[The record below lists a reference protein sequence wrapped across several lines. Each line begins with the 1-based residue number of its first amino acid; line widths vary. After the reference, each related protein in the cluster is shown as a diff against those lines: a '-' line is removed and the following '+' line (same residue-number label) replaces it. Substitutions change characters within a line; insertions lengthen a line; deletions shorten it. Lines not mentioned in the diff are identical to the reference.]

1 MQRPATRQSR
11 GINSAE
17 KRHMS
22 WIKDR
27 MICAA
32 CKQYGPVICHH
43 AEGSAFKHQKVLVG
57 HLFVLGLCQS
67 CDDIVTHQS
76 RRAFRDS
83 FGAQSGL
90 WVEQFAD
97 YPAQDEFSP
106 EEIEA
111 IAAWQK

>member
-17 KRHMS
+17 RRYIG

-43 AEGSAFKHQKVLVG
+43 AEGSAFKNQKVLVG

-83 FGAQSGL
+83 FGSQSGL
-90 WVEQFAD
+90 WVEQFEQ
-97 YPAQDEFSP
+97 YPNSHEFSQ
-106 EEIEA
+106 EEIGA
-111 IAAWQK
+111 IVAWRK